1 MRRWLSAASAA
12 AREVADRPALW
23 LPGALAWSV
32 GFGWLALVAGVVR
45 LPSVAELTF
54 LGADVATSG
63 LWPWNLVIGF
73 ALLAVIVAAAFALA
87 ALAEASLLRGPRL
100 RMGDI
105 GGVLAIS
112 LACAIPVAAVLLA
125 VGAALPLVAQ
135 GEFNAPDRTTDP
147 LVRTLLRVAPLLGA
161 VLAAAVA
168 GSAVHAAAVRAA
180 MRGSSAGVALRRAPE
195 LVLARVAYLVLAAIL
210 LRVLWDPIG
219 IRLGGDGF
227 DLATV
232 LLLVGFVAIWL
243 CLVLAGGA
251 LHAWGSVTWTRLL
264 AVGAGGAAADPQ
276 HLEHRPGS

>member
-112 LACAIPVAAVLLA
+112 LA
-125 VGAALPLVAQ
+125 
-135 GEFNAPDRTTDP
+135 
-147 LVRTLLRVAPLLGA
+147 
-161 VLAAAVA
+161 
-168 GSAVHAAAVRAA
+168 
-180 MRGSSAGVALRRAPE
+180 
-195 LVLARVAYLVLAAIL
+195 
-210 LRVLWDPIG
+210 
-219 IRLGGDGF
+219 
-227 DLATV
+227 
-232 LLLVGFVAIWL
+232 
-243 CLVLAGGA
+243 
-251 LHAWGSVTWTRLL
+251 
-264 AVGAGGAAADPQ
+264 
-276 HLEHRPGS
+276 